1 MKHTNKNKIFMY
13 FVVTILMLTGFCLI
27 LTKYSKYLN
36 RKDANVKVDNSYYKL
51 AINNNNN
58 SNIIKVSKKTQNL
71 TNITLTSLNEET
83 KNYELS
89 YTLCSTETCT
99 KEIKDNN
106 VKVKYSSKT
115 TDEPKGTIN
124 QNEEKYIRLFINNQ
138 SNKDYYLKISLKSS
152 KNNDTLIANKYDE
165 GDNLLAAYIDG
176 VVSTTYPT
184 SSSYN
189 AEVIC
194 RTVGVND
201 DNSTAW
207 GNATW
212 KYTWGENKWVANIY
226 DITSGNTKCT
236 TYFTTKYSYANA
248 PSGTLLYKIRTS
260 YTADGASTKT
270 NPGKANATANEG
282 VRTSPDDYGTSYYY
296 RGNINNN
303 YVEFANMCWRILRV
317 TGNGDIKLIL
327 YNGNAESVDNP
338 CSNVKSAYA
347 PFSYSKI
354 GSSTNYHYK
363 AFNSLD
369 TGYGYTGFMYGSGTE
384 ITDNSTDSIAL
395 SSLKGFYDQ
404 YLREY
409 NSMIAD
415 TIYCGDKSGPSG
427 SNVLSRIDSSPTLTC
442 PADAK
447 GGKAGSYTATDI
459 VKGNGKLRGNDG
471 YGSKPY
477 KIGLLSADEVAFA
490 GLTTSSANTSTF
502 LGYPTEGETYWTMSS
517 AGNGTPYEVFF
528 VKDGTSIDY
537 NILTERHYIRPVI
550 ALLSSTKVTGSG
562 TKTDP
567 FVVR

>member
-51 AINNNNN
+51 AINNNN

-83 KNYELS
+83 KKYELS
-89 YTLCSTETCT
+89 YTLYTNKTCT
-99 KEIKDNN
+99 KEVKDKN
-106 VKVKYSSKT
+106 VKVEYSSKT
-115 TDEPKGTIN
+115 VDNPQGTIN
-124 QNEEKYIRLFINNQ
+124 NQEEKYIRVFINNQ
-138 SNKDYYLKISLKSS
+138 SNKDYYLKLNLKSK
-152 KNNDTLIANKYDE
+152 KNNDTIIADKYEE
-165 GDNLLAAYIDG
+165 GNDLLAAYIDG
-176 VVSTTYPT
+176 VISSTYPT

-194 RTVGVND
+194 RTTGVND

-212 KYTWGENKWVANIY
+212 NGSKWIANIY
-226 DITSGNTKCT
+226 DITSGDTKCT

-270 NPGKANATANEG
+270 TPGKANATANEG

-317 TGNGDIKLIL
+317 TGNGDIKLVL
-327 YNGNAESVDNP
+327 YNGNAESVNNP
-338 CSNVKSAYA
+338 CSNVKSVYA
-347 PFSYSKI
+347 PFSYYKM

-369 TGYGYTGFMYGSGTE
+369 TGYVYTGFMYGPETD
-384 ITDNSTDSIAL
+384 ITVNSTDSIAL

-404 YLREY
+404 FLRKY

-415 TIYCGDKSGPSG
+415 TIYCGDKSGTTA
-427 SNVLSRIDSSPTLTC
+427 SNVLSRIYRSPTLTC

-459 VKGNGKLRGNDG
+459 VNGNGKLRGNDG

-490 GLTTSSANTSTF
+490 GLTTSSTNTSTF
-502 LGYPTEGETYWTMSS
+502 LGYSAEGDTYWTMSS
-517 AGNGTPYEVFF
+517 AGNGSPYEVFF

-537 NILTERHYIRPVI
+537 DILTERHYIRPVI

>member
-51 AINNNNN
+51 AINNNN

-83 KNYELS
+83 KKYELS
-89 YTLCSTETCT
+89 YTLYTNKTCT
-99 KEIKDNN
+99 KEVKDKN
-106 VKVKYSSKT
+106 VKVEYSSKT
-115 TDEPKGTIN
+115 VDNPQGTIN
-124 QNEEKYIRLFINNQ
+124 NQEEKYIRVFINNQ
-138 SNKDYYLKISLKSS
+138 SNKDYYLKLNLKSK
-152 KNNDTLIANKYDE
+152 KNNDTIIADKYEE
-165 GDNLLAAYIDG
+165 GNDLLAAYIDG
-176 VVSTTYPT
+176 ISSSSYPT

-194 RTVGVND
+194 RTTGVND

-212 KYTWGENKWVANIY
+212 NGSKWIANIY
-226 DITSGNTKCT
+226 DITSGDTKCT

-270 NPGKANATANEG
+270 TPGKANATANEG

-317 TGNGDIKLIL
+317 TGNGDIKLVL
-327 YNGNAESVDNP
+327 YNGNAESVNNP
-338 CSNVKSAYA
+338 CSNVKSVYA
-347 PFSYSKI
+347 PFSYYKM

-369 TGYGYTGFMYGSGTE
+369 TGYVYTGFMYGPETD
-384 ITDNSTDSIAL
+384 ITVNSTDSIAL

-404 YLREY
+404 FLRKY

-415 TIYCGDKSGPSG
+415 TIYCGDKSGTTA
-427 SNVLSRIDSSPTLTC
+427 SNVLSRIYRSPTLTC

-459 VKGNGKLRGNDG
+459 VNGNGKLRGNDG

-490 GLTTSSANTSTF
+490 GLTTSSTNTSTF
-502 LGYPTEGETYWTMSS
+502 LGYSAEGDTYWTMSS
-517 AGNGTPYEVFF
+517 AGNGSPYEVFF

-537 NILTERHYIRPVI
+537 DILTERHYIRPVI

>member
-51 AINNNNN
+51 AINNNN

-83 KNYELS
+83 KKYELS
-89 YTLCSTETCT
+89 YTLYTNKTCT
-99 KEIKDNN
+99 KEVKDKN
-106 VKVKYSSKT
+106 VKVEYSSKT
-115 TDEPKGTIN
+115 VDNPQGTIN
-124 QNEEKYIRLFINNQ
+124 NQEEKYIRVFINNQ
-138 SNKDYYLKISLKSS
+138 SNKDYYLKLNLKSK
-152 KNNDTLIANKYDE
+152 KNNDTIIADKYEE
-165 GDNLLAAYIDG
+165 GNDLLAAYIDG
-176 VVSTTYPT
+176 ISSSSYPT

-194 RTVGVND
+194 RTTGVND

-212 KYTWGENKWVANIY
+212 NGSKWIANIY
-226 DITSGNTKCT
+226 DITSGDTKCT

-270 NPGKANATANEG
+270 TPGKANATANEG

-317 TGNGDIKLIL
+317 TGNGDIKLVL
-327 YNGNAESVDNP
+327 YNGNAESVNNP
-338 CSNVKSAYA
+338 CSNVKSVYA
-347 PFSYSKI
+347 PFSYYKM

-369 TGYGYTGFMYGSGTE
+369 TGYVYTGFMYGPETD
-384 ITDNSTDSIAL
+384 ITVNSTDSIAL

-404 YLREY
+404 FLRKY

-415 TIYCGDKSGPSG
+415 TIYCGDKSGTTA
-427 SNVLSRIDSSPTLTC
+427 SNVLSRIYRSPTLTC

-459 VKGNGKLRGNDG
+459 VNGNGKLRGNDG

-502 LGYPTEGETYWTMSS
+502 LGYSAEGDTYWTMSS
-517 AGNGTPYEVFF
+517 AGNGSPYEVFF

-537 NILTERHYIRPVI
+537 DILTERHYIRPVI

-567 FVVR
+567 FVVN

>member
-51 AINNNNN
+51 AINNNN

-83 KNYELS
+83 KKYELS
-89 YTLCSTETCT
+89 YTLYTNKTCT
-99 KEIKDNN
+99 KEVKDKN
-106 VKVKYSSKT
+106 VKVEYSSKT
-115 TDEPKGTIN
+115 VDNPQGTIN
-124 QNEEKYIRLFINNQ
+124 NQEEKYIRVFINNQ
-138 SNKDYYLKISLKSS
+138 SNKDYYLKLNLKSK
-152 KNNDTLIANKYDE
+152 KNNDTIIADKYEE
-165 GDNLLAAYIDG
+165 GNDLLAAYIDG
-176 VVSTTYPT
+176 ISSSSYPT

-194 RTVGVND
+194 RTTGVND

-212 KYTWGENKWVANIY
+212 NGSKWIANIY
-226 DITSGNTKCT
+226 DITVGNTKCT

-270 NPGKANATANEG
+270 TPGKANATANEG

-317 TGNGDIKLIL
+317 TGNGDIKLVL
-327 YNGNAESVDNP
+327 YNGNAESVNNP
-338 CSNVKSAYA
+338 CSNVKSVYA
-347 PFSYSKI
+347 PFSYYKM

-369 TGYGYTGFMYGSGTE
+369 TGYVYTGFMYGPETD
-384 ITDNSTDSIAL
+384 ITVNSTDSIAL

-404 YLREY
+404 FLRKY

-415 TIYCGDKSGPSG
+415 TIYCGDKSGTTA
-427 SNVLSRIDSSPTLTC
+427 SNVLSRIYRSPTLTC

-459 VKGNGKLRGNDG
+459 VNGNGKLRGNDG

-502 LGYPTEGETYWTMSS
+502 LGYSAEGDTYWTMSS
-517 AGNGTPYEVFF
+517 AGNGSPYEVFF

-537 NILTERHYIRPVI
+537 DILTERHYIRPVI

>member
-51 AINNNNN
+51 AINNNN

-83 KNYELS
+83 KKYELS
-89 YTLCSTETCT
+89 YTLYTNKTCT
-99 KEIKDNN
+99 KEVKDKN
-106 VKVKYSSKT
+106 VKVEYSSKT
-115 TDEPKGTIN
+115 VDNPQGTIN
-124 QNEEKYIRLFINNQ
+124 NQEEKYIRVFINNQ
-138 SNKDYYLKISLKSS
+138 SNKDYYLKLNLKSK
-152 KNNDTLIANKYDE
+152 KNNDTIIADKYEE
-165 GDNLLAAYIDG
+165 GNDLLAAYIDG
-176 VVSTTYPT
+176 ILSSSYPT

-194 RTVGVND
+194 RTTGVND

-212 KYTWGENKWVANIY
+212 NGSKWIANIY
-226 DITSGNTKCT
+226 DITVGNTKCT

-260 YTADGASTKT
+260 YTADGASTKNT
-270 NPGKANATANEG
+270 PGKANATANEG

-317 TGNGDIKLIL
+317 TGNGDIKLVL
-327 YNGNAESVDNP
+327 YNGNAESVNNP
-338 CSNVKSAYA
+338 CSNVKSVYA
-347 PFSYSKI
+347 PFSYYKM
-354 GSSTNYHYK
+354 GSSANYHYK

-369 TGYGYTGFMYGSGTE
+369 TGYVYTGFMYGPETD
-384 ITDNSTDSIAL
+384 ITVNSTDSIAL

-404 YLREY
+404 FLRKY

-415 TIYCGDKSGPSG
+415 TIYCGDKSGTTA
-427 SNVLSRIDSSPTLTC
+427 SNVLSRIYRSPTLTC

-459 VKGNGKLRGNDG
+459 VNGNGKLRGNDG

-502 LGYPTEGETYWTMSS
+502 LGYSAEGDTYWTMSS
-517 AGNGTPYEVFF
+517 AGNVSPYEVFF

-537 NILTERHYIRPVI
+537 DILTERHYIRPVI

-567 FVVR
+567 FVVN

>member
-51 AINNNNN
+51 AINNNN

-83 KNYELS
+83 KKYELS
-89 YTLCSTETCT
+89 YTLYTNKTCT
-99 KEIKDNN
+99 KEVKDKN
-106 VKVKYSSKT
+106 VKVEYSSKT
-115 TDEPKGTIN
+115 VDNPQGTIN
-124 QNEEKYIRLFINNQ
+124 NQEEKYIRVFINNQ
-138 SNKDYYLKISLKSS
+138 SNKDYYLKLNLKSK
-152 KNNDTLIANKYDE
+152 KNNDTIIADKYEE
-165 GDNLLAAYIDG
+165 GNDLLAAYIDG
-176 VVSTTYPT
+176 ISSSSYPT

-194 RTVGVND
+194 RTTGVND

-212 KYTWGENKWVANIY
+212 NGSKWIANIY
-226 DITSGNTKCT
+226 DITVGNTKCT

-270 NPGKANATANEG
+270 TPGKANATANEG

-317 TGNGDIKLIL
+317 TGNGDIKLVL
-327 YNGNAESVDNP
+327 YNGNAESVNNP
-338 CSNVKSAYA
+338 CSNVKSVYA
-347 PFSYSKI
+347 PFSYYKM

-369 TGYGYTGFMYGSGTE
+369 TGYVYTGFMYGPETD
-384 ITDNSTDSIAL
+384 ITVNSTDSIAL

-404 YLREY
+404 FLRKY
-409 NSMIAD
+409 NTMIAD
-415 TIYCGDKSGPSG
+415 TIYCGDKSGTSA
-427 SNVLSRIDSSPTLTC
+427 SKVLSRIYSSPTLTC

-459 VKGNGKLRGNDG
+459 VNGNGKLRGNDG

-502 LGYPTEGETYWTMSS
+502 LGYSAEGDTYWTMSS
-517 AGNGTPYEVFF
+517 AGNGSPYEVFF

-537 NILTERHYIRPVI
+537 DILTERHYIRPVI

-567 FVVR
+567 FVVN

>member
-51 AINNNNN
+51 AINNNN

-83 KNYELS
+83 KKYELS
-89 YTLCSTETCT
+89 YTLYTNKTCT
-99 KEIKDNN
+99 KEVKDKN
-106 VKVKYSSKT
+106 VKVEYSSKT
-115 TDEPKGTIN
+115 VDNPQGTIN
-124 QNEEKYIRLFINNQ
+124 NQEEKYIRVFINNQ
-138 SNKDYYLKISLKSS
+138 SNKDYYLKLNLKSK
-152 KNNDTLIANKYDE
+152 KNNDTIIADKYEE
-165 GDNLLAAYIDG
+165 GNDLLAAYIDG
-176 VVSTTYPT
+176 VISSTYPT

-212 KYTWGENKWVANIY
+212 NGSKWIANIY
-226 DITSGNTKCT
+226 DITSGDTKCT

-270 NPGKANATANEG
+270 TPGKANATANEG

-317 TGNGDIKLIL
+317 TGNGDIKLVL
-327 YNGNAESVDNP
+327 YNGNAESVNNP
-338 CSNVKSAYA
+338 CSNVKSVYA
-347 PFSYSKI
+347 PFSYYKM

-369 TGYGYTGFMYGSGTE
+369 TGYVYTGFMYGPETD
-384 ITDNSTDSIAL
+384 ITVNSTDSIAL

-404 YLREY
+404 FLRKY

-415 TIYCGDKSGPSG
+415 TIYCGDKSGTTA
-427 SNVLSRIDSSPTLTC
+427 SNVLSRIYRSPTLTC

-459 VKGNGKLRGNDG
+459 VNGNGKLRGNDG

-502 LGYPTEGETYWTMSS
+502 LGYSAEGDTYWTMSS
-517 AGNGTPYEVFF
+517 AGNGSPYEVFF

-537 NILTERHYIRPVI
+537 DILTERHYIRPVI

-567 FVVR
+567 FVVN

>member
-51 AINNNNN
+51 AINNNN

-83 KNYELS
+83 KKYELS
-89 YTLCSTETCT
+89 YTLYTNKTCT
-99 KEIKDNN
+99 KEVKDKN
-106 VKVKYSSKT
+106 VKVEYSSKT
-115 TDEPKGTIN
+115 VDNPQGTIN
-124 QNEEKYIRLFINNQ
+124 NQEEKYIRVFINNQ
-138 SNKDYYLKISLKSS
+138 SNKDYYLKLNLKSK
-152 KNNDTLIANKYDE
+152 KNNDTIIADKYEE
-165 GDNLLAAYIDG
+165 GNDLLAAYIDG
-176 VVSTTYPT
+176 ISSSSYPT

-194 RTVGVND
+194 RTTGVND

-212 KYTWGENKWVANIY
+212 NGSKWIANIY
-226 DITSGNTKCT
+226 DITSGDTKCT

-270 NPGKANATANEG
+270 TPGKANATANEG

-317 TGNGDIKLIL
+317 TGNGDIKLVL
-327 YNGNAESVDNP
+327 YNGNAESVNNP
-338 CSNVKSAYA
+338 CSNVKSVYA
-347 PFSYSKI
+347 PFSYYKM

-369 TGYGYTGFMYGSGTE
+369 TGYVYTGFMYGPETD
-384 ITDNSTDSIAL
+384 ITVNSTDSIAL

-404 YLREY
+404 FLRKY
-409 NSMIAD
+409 NTMIAD
-415 TIYCGDKSGPSG
+415 TIYCGDKSGTTA
-427 SNVLSRIDSSPTLTC
+427 SNVLSRIYRSPTLTC

-459 VKGNGKLRGNDG
+459 VNGNGKLRGNDG

-490 GLTTSSANTSTF
+490 GLTTSSTNTSTF
-502 LGYPTEGETYWTMSS
+502 LGYSAEGDTYWTMSS
-517 AGNGTPYEVFF
+517 AGNGSPYEVFF

-537 NILTERHYIRPVI
+537 DILTERHYIRPVI

>member
-51 AINNNNN
+51 AINNNN

-83 KNYELS
+83 KKYELS
-89 YTLCSTETCT
+89 YTLYTNKTCT
-99 KEIKDNN
+99 KEVKDKN
-106 VKVKYSSKT
+106 VKVENSSKT
-115 TDEPKGTIN
+115 VDNPQGTIN
-124 QNEEKYIRLFINNQ
+124 NQEEKYIRVFINNQ
-138 SNKDYYLKISLKSS
+138 SNKDYYLKLNLKSK
-152 KNNDTLIANKYDE
+152 KNNDTIIADKYEE
-165 GDNLLAAYIDG
+165 GNDLLAAYIDG
-176 VVSTTYPT
+176 ISSSSYPT

-194 RTVGVND
+194 RTTGVND

-212 KYTWGENKWVANIY
+212 NGSKWIANIY
-226 DITSGNTKCT
+226 DITVGNTKCT

-270 NPGKANATANEG
+270 TPGKANATANEG

-317 TGNGDIKLIL
+317 TGNGDIKLVL
-327 YNGNAESVDNP
+327 YNGNAESVNNP
-338 CSNVKSAYA
+338 CSNVKSVYA
-347 PFSYSKI
+347 PFSYYKM

-369 TGYGYTGFMYGSGTE
+369 TGYVYTGFMYGPETD
-384 ITDNSTDSIAL
+384 ITVNSTDSIAL

-404 YLREY
+404 FLRKY

-415 TIYCGDKSGPSG
+415 TIYCGDKSGTTA
-427 SNVLSRIDSSPTLTC
+427 SNVLSRIYRSPTLTC

-459 VKGNGKLRGNDG
+459 VNGNGKLRGNDG

-502 LGYPTEGETYWTMSS
+502 LGYSAEGDTYWTMSS
-517 AGNGTPYEVFF
+517 AGNGSPYEVFF

-537 NILTERHYIRPVI
+537 DILTERHYIRPVI

-567 FVVR
+567 FVVN

>member
-51 AINNNNN
+51 AINNNN

-83 KNYELS
+83 KKYELS
-89 YTLCSTETCT
+89 YTLYTNKTCT
-99 KEIKDNN
+99 KEVKDKN
-106 VKVKYSSKT
+106 VKVEYSSKT
-115 TDEPKGTIN
+115 VDNPQGTIN
-124 QNEEKYIRLFINNQ
+124 NQEEKYIRVFINNQ
-138 SNKDYYLKISLKSS
+138 SNKDYYLKLNLKSK
-152 KNNDTLIANKYDE
+152 KNNDTIIADKYEE
-165 GDNLLAAYIDG
+165 GNDLLAAYIDG
-176 VVSTTYPT
+176 ISSSSYPT

-194 RTVGVND
+194 RTTGVND

-212 KYTWGENKWVANIY
+212 NGSKWIANIY
-226 DITSGNTKCT
+226 DITVGNTKCT

-260 YTADGASTKT
+260 YAADGASTKT
-270 NPGKANATANEG
+270 TPGKANATANEG

-317 TGNGDIKLIL
+317 TGNGDIKLVL
-327 YNGNAESVDNP
+327 YNGNAESVNNP
-338 CSNVKSAYA
+338 CSNVKSVYA
-347 PFSYSKI
+347 PFSYYKM

-369 TGYGYTGFMYGSGTE
+369 TGYVYTGFMYGPETD
-384 ITDNSTDSIAL
+384 ITVNSTDSIAL

-404 YLREY
+404 FLRKY
-409 NSMIAD
+409 NTMIAD
-415 TIYCGDKSGPSG
+415 TIYCGDKSGTSA
-427 SNVLSRIDSSPTLTC
+427 SNVLSRIYRSPTLTC

-459 VKGNGKLRGNDG
+459 VNGNGKLRGNDG

-502 LGYPTEGETYWTMSS
+502 LGYSAEGDTYWTMSS
-517 AGNGTPYEVFF
+517 AGNGSPYEVFF

-537 NILTERHYIRPVI
+537 DILTERHYIRPVI

-567 FVVR
+567 FVVN

>member
-51 AINNNNN
+51 AINNNN

-83 KNYELS
+83 KKYELS
-89 YTLCSTETCT
+89 YTLYTNKTCT
-99 KEIKDNN
+99 KEVKDKN
-106 VKVKYSSKT
+106 VKVEYSSKT
-115 TDEPKGTIN
+115 VDNPQGTIN
-124 QNEEKYIRLFINNQ
+124 NQEEKYIRVFINNQ
-138 SNKDYYLKISLKSS
+138 SNKDYYLKLNLKSK
-152 KNNDTLIANKYDE
+152 KNNDTIIADKYEE
-165 GDNLLAAYIDG
+165 GNDLLAAYIDG
-176 VVSTTYPT
+176 VISSSYPT

-212 KYTWGENKWVANIY
+212 NGSKWIANIY
-226 DITSGNTKCT
+226 DITSGDTKCT

-270 NPGKANATANEG
+270 TPGRANATANEG

-317 TGNGDIKLIL
+317 TGNGDIKIVLH
-327 YNGNAESVDNP
+327 NGNAANTSNP
-338 CSNVKSAYA
+338 CNVTNDLGAFAYKQ
-347 PFSYSKI
+347 SGTTTTYNKV
-354 GSSTNYHYK
+354 
-363 AFNSLD
+363 AFNGLNTSI
-369 TGYGYTGFMYGSGTE
+369 GYSGFMYGLFANTAAVLTLSKKDSVALTNLKTFYDNYLRQYNE
-384 ITDNSTDSIAL
+384 KIADTLYCSDITDNGKAAIT
-395 SSLKGFYDQ
+395 
-404 YLREY
+404 
-409 NSMIAD
+409 
-415 TIYCGDKSGPSG
+415 
-427 SNVLSRIDSSPTLTC
+427 RITSEPTLTC
-442 PADAK
+442 QVSQNNSTS
-447 GGKAGSYTATDI
+447 GKYTATDT
-459 VKGNGKLRGNDG
+459 VTGNGKLRGTNG
-471 YGSKPY
+471 HGSKSY
-477 KIGLLSADEVAFA
+477 KIGLLNADELAFA
-490 GLTTSSANTSTF
+490 GYISSQTAGNSSVFLMENTGSNA
-502 LGYPTEGETYWTMSS
+502 YWTM
-517 AGNGTPYEVFF
+517 TPAADASPYKEFIVTSNPNIYYESV
-528 VKDGTSIDY
+528 TAS
-537 NILTERHYIRPVI
+537 HYLRPVI

>member
-1 MKHTNKNKIFMY
+1 MKHPNNNKIFMY
-13 FVVTILMLTGFCLI
+13 FIVTILMMTGFCLI

-36 RKDANVKVDNSYYKL
+36 RKEANVKVDNSYYKL
-51 AINNNNN
+51 AINNNN

-99 KEIKDNN
+99 KEVKDNN
-106 VKVKYSSKT
+106 VKVEYSSKT

-124 QNEEKYIRLFINNQ
+124 QNEEKYIRVFINNQ
-138 SNKDYYLKISLKSS
+138 SNKDYYLKLNLKSK

-176 VVSTTYPT
+176 VISTTYPT

-212 KYTWGENKWVANIY
+212 NGSKWIANIY
-226 DITSGNTKCT
+226 DITVGNTKCT
-236 TYFTTKYSYANA
+236 TYFTTKYTYANA

-260 YTADGASTKT
+260 YTANGASTKT
-270 NPGKANATANEG
+270 TPGKANATANEG
-282 VRTSPDDYGTSYYY
+282 VRTSSDDYGTSYYY

-317 TGNGDIKLIL
+317 TGNGDIKLVL
-327 YNGNAESVDNP
+327 YNGNAESVNNP

-347 PFSYSKI
+347 PFSYDKTE
-354 GSSTNYHYK
+354 SSTNYHYK

-369 TGYGYTGFMYGSGTE
+369 TGYVYTGFMYGSVTD
-384 ITDNSTDSIAL
+384 ITANSTDSIAL

-404 YLREY
+404 FLREY
-409 NSMIAD
+409 NTKIAD
-415 TIYCGDKSGPSG
+415 TIYCGDKSGTNP
-427 SNVLSRIDSSPTLTC
+427 SNVIDRIISSSGSPTLTC

-459 VKGNGKLRGNDG
+459 VNGNGKLRGNNG

-490 GLTTSSANTSTF
+490 GLTTSSANARTF
-502 LGYPTEGETYWTMSS
+502 LGYSTGGDTYWTMSS
-517 AGNGTPYEVFF
+517 AGDGTPYEVFS

-562 TKTDP
+562 TNTDP
-567 FVVR
+567 FVVK

>member
-51 AINNNNN
+51 AINNNN

-83 KNYELS
+83 KKYELS
-89 YTLCSTETCT
+89 YTLYTNKTCT
-99 KEIKDNN
+99 KEVKDKN
-106 VKVKYSSKT
+106 VKVEYSSKT
-115 TDEPKGTIN
+115 VDNPQGTIN
-124 QNEEKYIRLFINNQ
+124 NQEEKYIRVFINNQ
-138 SNKDYYLKISLKSS
+138 SNKDYYLKLNLKSK
-152 KNNDTLIANKYDE
+152 KNNDTIIADKYEE
-165 GDNLLAAYIDG
+165 GNDLLAAYIDG
-176 VVSTTYPT
+176 ISSSSYPT

-194 RTVGVND
+194 RTTGVND
-201 DNSTAW
+201 DNNTAW

-212 KYTWGENKWVANIY
+212 NGSKWIANIY
-226 DITSGNTKCT
+226 DITVGNTKCT

-270 NPGKANATANEG
+270 TPGKANATANEG

-317 TGNGDIKLIL
+317 TGNGDIKLVL
-327 YNGNAESVDNP
+327 YNGNAESVNNP
-338 CSNVKSAYA
+338 CSNVKSVYA
-347 PFSYSKI
+347 PFSYYKM

-369 TGYGYTGFMYGSGTE
+369 TGYVYTGFMYGPETD
-384 ITDNSTDSIAL
+384 ITVNSTDSIAL

-404 YLREY
+404 FLRKY

-415 TIYCGDKSGPSG
+415 TIYCGDKSGTTA
-427 SNVLSRIDSSPTLTC
+427 SNVLSRIYRSPTLTC

-459 VKGNGKLRGNDG
+459 VNGNGKLRGNDG

-502 LGYPTEGETYWTMSS
+502 LGYSAEGDTYWTMSS
-517 AGNGTPYEVFF
+517 AGNGSPYEVFF

-537 NILTERHYIRPVI
+537 DILTERHYIRPVI

-567 FVVR
+567 FVVN

>member
-51 AINNNNN
+51 AINNNN

-83 KNYELS
+83 KKYELS
-89 YTLCSTETCT
+89 YTLYTNKTCT
-99 KEIKDNN
+99 KEVKDKN
-106 VKVKYSSKT
+106 VKVEYSSKT
-115 TDEPKGTIN
+115 VDNPQGTIN
-124 QNEEKYIRLFINNQ
+124 NQEEKYIRVFINNQ
-138 SNKDYYLKISLKSS
+138 SNKDYYLKLNLKSK
-152 KNNDTLIANKYDE
+152 KNNDTIIADKYEE
-165 GDNLLAAYIDG
+165 GNDLLAAYIDG
-176 VVSTTYPT
+176 ISSSSYPT

-194 RTVGVND
+194 RTTGVND

-212 KYTWGENKWVANIY
+212 NGSKWIANIY
-226 DITSGNTKCT
+226 DITSGDTKCT

-270 NPGKANATANEG
+270 TPGKANATANEG

-317 TGNGDIKLIL
+317 TGNGDIKLVL
-327 YNGNAESVDNP
+327 YNGNAESVNNP
-338 CSNVKSAYA
+338 CSNVKSVYA
-347 PFSYSKI
+347 PFSYYKM

-369 TGYGYTGFMYGSGTE
+369 TGYVYTGFMYGSATD
-384 ITDNSTDSIAL
+384 ITVNSTDSIAL

-404 YLREY
+404 FLRKY
-409 NSMIAD
+409 NTMIAD
-415 TIYCGDKSGPSG
+415 TIYCGDKSGTSV
-427 SNVLSRIDSSPTLTC
+427 SNVLSRIYSSPTLTC

-459 VKGNGKLRGNDG
+459 VNGNGKLRGNDG

-502 LGYPTEGETYWTMSS
+502 LGYSTEGDTYWTMSS
-517 AGNGTPYEVFF
+517 AGTGSPFEVFF

-537 NILTERHYIRPVI
+537 DILTERHYIRPVI

>member
-27 LTKYSKYLN
+27 LTKYGKYLN

-51 AINNNNN
+51 AINNNN

-83 KNYELS
+83 KKYELS
-89 YTLCSTETCT
+89 YTLYTNKTCT
-99 KEIKDNN
+99 KEVKDKN
-106 VKVKYSSKT
+106 VKVEYSSKT
-115 TDEPKGTIN
+115 VDNPQGTIN
-124 QNEEKYIRLFINNQ
+124 NQEEKYIRVFINNQ
-138 SNKDYYLKISLKSS
+138 SNKDYYLKLNLKSK
-152 KNNDTLIANKYDE
+152 KNNDTIIADKYEE
-165 GDNLLAAYIDG
+165 GNDLLAAYIDG
-176 VVSTTYPT
+176 ISSSSYPT

-194 RTVGVND
+194 RTTGVND

-212 KYTWGENKWVANIY
+212 NGSKWIANIY
-226 DITSGNTKCT
+226 DITVGNTKCT

-270 NPGKANATANEG
+270 TPGKANATANEG

-317 TGNGDIKLIL
+317 TGNGDIKLVL
-327 YNGNAESVDNP
+327 YNGNAESVNNP
-338 CSNVKSAYA
+338 CSNVKSVYA
-347 PFSYSKI
+347 PFSYYKM

-369 TGYGYTGFMYGSGTE
+369 TGYVYTGFMYGPETD
-384 ITDNSTDSIAL
+384 ITVNSTDSIAL

-404 YLREY
+404 FLRKY

-415 TIYCGDKSGPSG
+415 TIYCGDKSGTTA
-427 SNVLSRIDSSPTLTC
+427 SNVLSRIYRSPTLTC

-459 VKGNGKLRGNDG
+459 VNGNGKLRGNDG

-502 LGYPTEGETYWTMSS
+502 LGYSAEGDTYWTMSS
-517 AGNGTPYEVFF
+517 AGNGSPYEVFF

-537 NILTERHYIRPVI
+537 DILTERHYIRPVI

-567 FVVR
+567 FVVN

>member
-1 MKHTNKNKIFMY
+1 
-13 FVVTILMLTGFCLI
+13 MLTGFCLI

-51 AINNNNN
+51 AINNNN

-83 KNYELS
+83 KKYELS
-89 YTLCSTETCT
+89 YTLYTNKTCT
-99 KEIKDNN
+99 KEVKDKNIK
-106 VKVKYSSKT
+106 VEYSSKT
-115 TDEPKGTIN
+115 VDNPQGTIN
-124 QNEEKYIRLFINNQ
+124 NHEEKYIRVFINNQ
-138 SNKDYYLKISLKSS
+138 SNKDYYLKLNLKSK
-152 KNNDTLIANKYDE
+152 KNNDTIIADKYEE
-165 GDNLLAAYIDG
+165 GNDLLAAYIDG
-176 VVSTTYPT
+176 ISSSSYPT

-194 RTVGVND
+194 RTTGVND

-212 KYTWGENKWVANIY
+212 NGSKWIANIY
-226 DITSGNTKCT
+226 DITVGNTKCT

-270 NPGKANATANEG
+270 TPGKANATANEG

-317 TGNGDIKLIL
+317 TGNGDIKLVL
-327 YNGNAESVDNP
+327 YNGNAESVNNP
-338 CSNVKSAYA
+338 CSNVKSVYA
-347 PFSYSKI
+347 PFSYYKM

-369 TGYGYTGFMYGSGTE
+369 TGYVYTGFMYGPETD
-384 ITDNSTDSIAL
+384 ITVNSTDSIAL

-404 YLREY
+404 FLRKY

-415 TIYCGDKSGPSG
+415 TIYCGDKSGTTA
-427 SNVLSRIDSSPTLTC
+427 SNVLSRIYRSPTLTC

-459 VKGNGKLRGNDG
+459 VNGNGKLRGNDG

-490 GLTTSSANTSTF
+490 GLTTSSTNTSTF
-502 LGYPTEGETYWTMSS
+502 LGYSAEGDTYWTMSS
-517 AGNGTPYEVFF
+517 AGNGSPYEVFF

-537 NILTERHYIRPVI
+537 DILTERHYIRPVI

-567 FVVR
+567 FVVN

>member
-51 AINNNNN
+51 SINNNN

-83 KNYELS
+83 KKYELS
-89 YTLCSTETCT
+89 YTLYTNKTCT
-99 KEIKDNN
+99 KEVKDKN
-106 VKVKYSSKT
+106 VKVEYSSKT
-115 TDEPKGTIN
+115 VDNPQGTIN
-124 QNEEKYIRLFINNQ
+124 NQEEKYIRVFINNQ
-138 SNKDYYLKISLKSS
+138 SNKDYYLKLNLKSK
-152 KNNDTLIANKYDE
+152 KNNDTIIADKYEE
-165 GDNLLAAYIDG
+165 GNDLLAAYIDG
-176 VVSTTYPT
+176 ISSSSYPT

-194 RTVGVND
+194 RTTGVND

-212 KYTWGENKWVANIY
+212 NGSKWIANIY
-226 DITSGNTKCT
+226 DITVGNTKCT

-270 NPGKANATANEG
+270 TPGKANATANEG

-317 TGNGDIKLIL
+317 TGNGDIKLVL
-327 YNGNAESVDNP
+327 YNGNAESVNNP
-338 CSNVKSAYA
+338 CSNVKSVYA
-347 PFSYSKI
+347 PFSYYKM

-369 TGYGYTGFMYGSGTE
+369 TGYVYTGFMYGPETD
-384 ITDNSTDSIAL
+384 ITVNSTDSIAL

-404 YLREY
+404 FLRKY

-415 TIYCGDKSGPSG
+415 TIYCGDKSGTTA
-427 SNVLSRIDSSPTLTC
+427 SNVLSRIYRSPTLTC

-459 VKGNGKLRGNDG
+459 VNGNGKLRGNDG

-502 LGYPTEGETYWTMSS
+502 LGYSAEGDTYWTMSS
-517 AGNGTPYEVFF
+517 AGNGSPYEVFF

-537 NILTERHYIRPVI
+537 DILTERHYIRPVI

-567 FVVR
+567 FVVN

>member
-51 AINNNNN
+51 AINNNN

-83 KNYELS
+83 KKYELS
-89 YTLCSTETCT
+89 YTLYTNKTCT
-99 KEIKDNN
+99 KEVKDKN
-106 VKVKYSSKT
+106 VKVEYSSKT
-115 TDEPKGTIN
+115 VDNPQGTIN
-124 QNEEKYIRLFINNQ
+124 NQEEKYIRVFINNQ
-138 SNKDYYLKISLKSS
+138 SNKDYYLKLNLKSK
-152 KNNDTLIANKYDE
+152 KNNDTIIADKYEE
-165 GDNLLAAYIDG
+165 GNDLLAAYIDG
-176 VVSTTYPT
+176 ISSSSYPT

-194 RTVGVND
+194 RTTGVND

-212 KYTWGENKWVANIY
+212 NGSKWIANIY
-226 DITSGNTKCT
+226 DITVGNTKCT

-270 NPGKANATANEG
+270 TPGKANATANEG

-317 TGNGDIKLIL
+317 TGNGDIKLVL
-327 YNGNAESVDNP
+327 YNGNAESVNNP
-338 CSNVKSAYA
+338 CSNIKSVYA
-347 PFSYSKI
+347 PFSYYKM

-369 TGYGYTGFMYGSGTE
+369 TGYVYTGFMYGPETD
-384 ITDNSTDSIAL
+384 ITVNSTDSIAL

-404 YLREY
+404 FLRKY

-415 TIYCGDKSGPSG
+415 TIYCGDKSGTTA
-427 SNVLSRIDSSPTLTC
+427 SNVLSRIYRSPTLTC

-459 VKGNGKLRGNDG
+459 VNGNGKLRGNDG

-502 LGYPTEGETYWTMSS
+502 LGYSAEGDTYWTMSS
-517 AGNGTPYEVFF
+517 AGNGSPYEVFF

-537 NILTERHYIRPVI
+537 DILTERHYIRPVI

-567 FVVR
+567 FVVN

>member
-51 AINNNNN
+51 AINNNN

-83 KNYELS
+83 KKYELS
-89 YTLCSTETCT
+89 YTLYTNKTCT
-99 KEIKDNN
+99 KEVKDKN
-106 VKVKYSSKT
+106 VKVEYSSKT
-115 TDEPKGTIN
+115 VDNPQGTIN
-124 QNEEKYIRLFINNQ
+124 NQEEKYIRVFINNQ
-138 SNKDYYLKISLKSS
+138 SNKDYYLKLNLKSK
-152 KNNDTLIANKYDE
+152 KNNDTIIADKYEE
-165 GDNLLAAYIDG
+165 GNDLLAAYIDG
-176 VVSTTYPT
+176 ISSSSYPT

-194 RTVGVND
+194 RTTGVND

-212 KYTWGENKWVANIY
+212 NGSKWIANIY
-226 DITSGNTKCT
+226 DITVGNTKCT

-270 NPGKANATANEG
+270 TPGKANATANEG

-317 TGNGDIKLIL
+317 TGNGDIKLVL
-327 YNGNAESVDNP
+327 YNGNAESVNNP
-338 CSNVKSAYA
+338 CSNVKSVYA
-347 PFSYSKI
+347 PFSYYKM

-369 TGYGYTGFMYGSGTE
+369 TGYVYTGFMYGPETD
-384 ITDNSTDSIAL
+384 ITVNSTDSIAL

-404 YLREY
+404 FLRKY

-415 TIYCGDKSGPSG
+415 TIYCGDKSGTTA
-427 SNVLSRIDSSPTLTC
+427 SNVLSRIYRSPTLTC

-459 VKGNGKLRGNDG
+459 VNGNGKLRGNDG

-502 LGYPTEGETYWTMSS
+502 LSYSAEGDTYWTMSS
-517 AGNGTPYEVFF
+517 AGNGSPYEVFF

-537 NILTERHYIRPVI
+537 DILTERHYIRPVI

-567 FVVR
+567 FVVN

>member
-51 AINNNNN
+51 AINNNN

-83 KNYELS
+83 KKYELS
-89 YTLCSTETCT
+89 YTLYTNKTCT
-99 KEIKDNN
+99 KEVKDKN
-106 VKVKYSSKT
+106 VKVEYSSKT
-115 TDEPKGTIN
+115 VDNPQGTIN
-124 QNEEKYIRLFINNQ
+124 NQEEKYIRVFINNQ
-138 SNKDYYLKISLKSS
+138 SNKDYYLKLNLKSK
-152 KNNDTLIANKYDE
+152 KNNDTIIADKYEE
-165 GDNLLAAYIDG
+165 GNDLLAAYIDG
-176 VVSTTYPT
+176 ISSSSYPT

-194 RTVGVND
+194 RTTGVND

-212 KYTWGENKWVANIY
+212 NGSKWIANIY
-226 DITSGNTKCT
+226 DITVGNTKCT

-270 NPGKANATANEG
+270 TPGKANATANEG

-317 TGNGDIKLIL
+317 TGNGDIKLVL
-327 YNGNAESVDNP
+327 YNGNAESVNNP
-338 CSNVKSAYA
+338 CSNVKSVYA
-347 PFSYSKI
+347 PFSYYKM

-369 TGYGYTGFMYGSGTE
+369 TGYVYTGFMYGPETD
-384 ITDNSTDSIAL
+384 ITVNSTDSIAL

-404 YLREY
+404 FLRKY

-415 TIYCGDKSGPSG
+415 TIYCGDKSGTTA
-427 SNVLSRIDSSPTLTC
+427 SNVLSRIYRSPTLTC

-459 VKGNGKLRGNDG
+459 VNGNGKLRGNDG

-502 LGYPTEGETYWTMSS
+502 LGYSAEGDTYWTMSS
-517 AGNGTPYEVFF
+517 AGNVSPYEVFF

-537 NILTERHYIRPVI
+537 DILTERHYIRPVI

-567 FVVR
+567 FVVN

>member
-51 AINNNNN
+51 SINNNN

-83 KNYELS
+83 KKYELS
-89 YTLCSTETCT
+89 YTLYTNKTCT
-99 KEIKDNN
+99 KEVKDKN
-106 VKVKYSSKT
+106 VKVEYSSKT
-115 TDEPKGTIN
+115 VDNPQGTIN
-124 QNEEKYIRLFINNQ
+124 NQEEKYIRVFINNQ
-138 SNKDYYLKISLKSS
+138 SNKDYYLKLNLKSK
-152 KNNDTLIANKYDE
+152 KNNDTIIADKYEE
-165 GDNLLAAYIDG
+165 GNDLLAAYIDG
-176 VVSTTYPT
+176 ISSSSYPT

-194 RTVGVND
+194 RTTGVND

-212 KYTWGENKWVANIY
+212 NGSKWIANIY
-226 DITSGNTKCT
+226 DITSGDTKCT

-270 NPGKANATANEG
+270 TPGKANATANEG

-317 TGNGDIKLIL
+317 TGNGDIKLVL
-327 YNGNAESVDNP
+327 YNGNAESVNNP
-338 CSNVKSAYA
+338 CSNVKSVYA
-347 PFSYSKI
+347 PFSYYKM

-369 TGYGYTGFMYGSGTE
+369 TGYVYTGFMYGSATD
-384 ITDNSTDSIAL
+384 ITVNSTDSIAL

-404 YLREY
+404 FLRKY

-415 TIYCGDKSGPSG
+415 TIYCGDKSGTTA
-427 SNVLSRIDSSPTLTC
+427 SNVLSRIYRSPTLTC

-459 VKGNGKLRGNDG
+459 VNGNGKLRGNDG

-502 LGYPTEGETYWTMSS
+502 LGYSAEGDTYWTMSS
-517 AGNGTPYEVFF
+517 AGNGSPYEVFF

-537 NILTERHYIRPVI
+537 DILTERHYIRPVI

>member
-51 AINNNNN
+51 AINNNN

-83 KNYELS
+83 KKYELS
-89 YTLCSTETCT
+89 YTLYTNKTCT
-99 KEIKDNN
+99 KEVKDKN
-106 VKVKYSSKT
+106 VKVEYSSKT
-115 TDEPKGTIN
+115 VDNPQGTIN
-124 QNEEKYIRLFINNQ
+124 NQEEKYIRVFINNQ
-138 SNKDYYLKISLKSS
+138 SNKDYYLKLNLKSK
-152 KNNDTLIANKYDE
+152 KNNDTIIADKYEE
-165 GDNLLAAYIDG
+165 GNDLLAAYIDG
-176 VVSTTYPT
+176 ISSSSYPT

-194 RTVGVND
+194 RTTGVND

-212 KYTWGENKWVANIY
+212 NGSKWIANIY
-226 DITSGNTKCT
+226 DITVGNTKCT

-270 NPGKANATANEG
+270 TPGKANATANEG

-317 TGNGDIKLIL
+317 TGNGDIKLVL
-327 YNGNAESVDNP
+327 YNGNAESVNNP
-338 CSNVKSAYA
+338 CSNVKSVYA
-347 PFSYSKI
+347 PFSYYKM

-369 TGYGYTGFMYGSGTE
+369 TGYVYTGFMYGPETD
-384 ITDNSTDSIAL
+384 ITVNSTDSIAL

-404 YLREY
+404 FLRKY

-415 TIYCGDKSGPSG
+415 TIYCGDKSGTTA
-427 SNVLSRIDSSPTLTC
+427 SNVLSRIYRSPTLTC

-459 VKGNGKLRGNDG
+459 VNGNGKLRGNDG

-490 GLTTSSANTSTF
+490 GHTTSSANTSTF
-502 LGYPTEGETYWTMSS
+502 LGYSAEGDTYWTMSS
-517 AGNGTPYEVFF
+517 AGNGSPYEVFF

-537 NILTERHYIRPVI
+537 DILTERHYIRPVI

-567 FVVR
+567 FVVN

>member
-51 AINNNNN
+51 AINNNN

-83 KNYELS
+83 KKYELS
-89 YTLCSTETCT
+89 YTLYTNKTCT
-99 KEIKDNN
+99 KEVKDKN
-106 VKVKYSSKT
+106 VKVEYSSKT
-115 TDEPKGTIN
+115 VDNPQGTIN
-124 QNEEKYIRLFINNQ
+124 NQEEKYIRVFINNQ
-138 SNKDYYLKISLKSS
+138 SNKDYYLKLNLKSK
-152 KNNDTLIANKYDE
+152 KNNDTIIADKYEE
-165 GDNLLAAYIDG
+165 GNDLLAAYIDG
-176 VVSTTYPT
+176 ISSSSYPT

-194 RTVGVND
+194 RTTGVND

-212 KYTWGENKWVANIY
+212 NGSKWIVNIY
-226 DITSGNTKCT
+226 DITVGNTKCT

-270 NPGKANATANEG
+270 TPGKANATANEG

-317 TGNGDIKLIL
+317 TGNGDIKLVL
-327 YNGNAESVDNP
+327 YNGNAESVNNP
-338 CSNVKSAYA
+338 CSNVKSVYA
-347 PFSYSKI
+347 PFSYYKM

-369 TGYGYTGFMYGSGTE
+369 TGYVYTGFMYGPETD
-384 ITDNSTDSIAL
+384 ITVNSTDSIAL

-404 YLREY
+404 FLRKY

-415 TIYCGDKSGPSG
+415 TIYCGDKSGTTA
-427 SNVLSRIDSSPTLTC
+427 SNVLSRIYRSPTLTC

-459 VKGNGKLRGNDG
+459 VNGNGKLRGNDG

-502 LGYPTEGETYWTMSS
+502 LGYSAEGDTYWTMSS
-517 AGNGTPYEVFF
+517 AGNGSPYEVFF

-537 NILTERHYIRPVI
+537 DILTERHYIRPVI

-567 FVVR
+567 FVVN

>member
-51 AINNNNN
+51 AINNNN

-83 KNYELS
+83 KKYELS
-89 YTLCSTETCT
+89 YTLYTNKTCT
-99 KEIKDNN
+99 KEVKDKN
-106 VKVKYSSKT
+106 VKVEYSSKT
-115 TDEPKGTIN
+115 VDNPQGTIN
-124 QNEEKYIRLFINNQ
+124 NQEEKYIRVFINNQ
-138 SNKDYYLKISLKSS
+138 SNKDYYLKLNLKSK
-152 KNNDTLIANKYDE
+152 KNNDTIIADKYEE
-165 GDNLLAAYIDG
+165 GNDLLAAYIDG
-176 VVSTTYPT
+176 ISSSSYPT

-194 RTVGVND
+194 RTTGVND

-212 KYTWGENKWVANIY
+212 NGSKWIANIY
-226 DITSGNTKCT
+226 DITVGNTKCT

-270 NPGKANATANEG
+270 TPGKANATANEG

-317 TGNGDIKLIL
+317 TGNGDIKLVL
-327 YNGNAESVDNP
+327 YNGNAESVNNP
-338 CSNVKSAYA
+338 CSNVKSVYA
-347 PFSYSKI
+347 PFSYYKM

-369 TGYGYTGFMYGSGTE
+369 TGYVYTGFMYGPETD
-384 ITDNSTDSIAL
+384 ITVNSTDSIAL

-404 YLREY
+404 FLRKY

-415 TIYCGDKSGPSG
+415 TIYCGDKSETTV
-427 SNVLSRIDSSPTLTC
+427 SNVLSRIYRSPTLTC

-459 VKGNGKLRGNDG
+459 VNGNGKLRGNDG

-502 LGYPTEGETYWTMSS
+502 LGYSAEGDTYWTMSS
-517 AGNGTPYEVFF
+517 AGNGSPYEVFF

-537 NILTERHYIRPVI
+537 DILTERHYIRPVI

>member
-51 AINNNNN
+51 AINNNN

-83 KNYELS
+83 KKYELS
-89 YTLCSTETCT
+89 YTLYTNKTCT
-99 KEIKDNN
+99 KEVKDKN
-106 VKVKYSSKT
+106 VKVEYSSKT
-115 TDEPKGTIN
+115 VDNPQGTIN
-124 QNEEKYIRLFINNQ
+124 NQEEKYIRVFINNQ
-138 SNKDYYLKISLKSS
+138 SNKDYYLKLNLKSK
-152 KNNDTLIANKYDE
+152 KNNDTIIADKYEE
-165 GDNLLAAYIDG
+165 GNDLLAAYIDG
-176 VVSTTYPT
+176 ISSSSYPT

-194 RTVGVND
+194 RTTGVND
-201 DNSTAW
+201 DNNTAW

-212 KYTWGENKWVANIY
+212 NGSKWIANIY
-226 DITSGNTKCT
+226 DITVGNTKCT

-270 NPGKANATANEG
+270 TPGKANATANEG

-317 TGNGDIKLIL
+317 TGNGDIKLVL
-327 YNGNAESVDNP
+327 YNGNAESVNNP
-338 CSNVKSAYA
+338 CSNVKSVYA
-347 PFSYSKI
+347 PFSYYKM

-369 TGYGYTGFMYGSGTE
+369 TGYVYTGFMYGPETD
-384 ITDNSTDSIAL
+384 ITVNSTDSIAL

-404 YLREY
+404 FLRKY

-415 TIYCGDKSGPSG
+415 TIYCGDKSGTTA
-427 SNVLSRIDSSPTLTC
+427 SNVLSRIYRSPTLTC

-459 VKGNGKLRGNDG
+459 VNGNGKLRGNDG

-490 GLTTSSANTSTF
+490 GLTTSSTNTSTF
-502 LGYPTEGETYWTMSS
+502 LGYSAEGDTYWTMSS
-517 AGNGTPYEVFF
+517 AGNGSPYEVFF

-537 NILTERHYIRPVI
+537 DILTERHYIRPVI

-567 FVVR
+567 FVVN

>member
-27 LTKYSKYLN
+27 LTKYGKYLN

-51 AINNNNN
+51 AINNNN

-89 YTLCSTETCT
+89 YTLYTNKTCT
-99 KEIKDNN
+99 KEVKDKN
-106 VKVKYSSKT
+106 VKVEYSSKT
-115 TDEPKGTIN
+115 VDNPQGTIN
-124 QNEEKYIRLFINNQ
+124 NQEEKYIRVFINNQ
-138 SNKDYYLKISLKSS
+138 SNKDYYLKLNLKSK
-152 KNNDTLIANKYDE
+152 KNNDTIIADKYEE
-165 GDNLLAAYIDG
+165 GNDLLAAYIDG
-176 VVSTTYPT
+176 ISSSSYPT

-194 RTVGVND
+194 RTTGVND

-212 KYTWGENKWVANIY
+212 NGSKWIANIY
-226 DITSGNTKCT
+226 DITVGNTKCT

-270 NPGKANATANEG
+270 TPGKANATANEG

-317 TGNGDIKLIL
+317 TGNGDIKLVL
-327 YNGNAESVDNP
+327 YNGNAESVNNP
-338 CSNVKSAYA
+338 CSNVKSVYA
-347 PFSYSKI
+347 PFSYYKM

-369 TGYGYTGFMYGSGTE
+369 TGYVYTGFMYGPETD
-384 ITDNSTDSIAL
+384 ITVNSTDSIAL

-404 YLREY
+404 FLRKY

-415 TIYCGDKSGPSG
+415 TIYCGDKSGTTA
-427 SNVLSRIDSSPTLTC
+427 SNVLSRIYRSPILTC

-459 VKGNGKLRGNDG
+459 VNGNGKLRGNDG

-502 LGYPTEGETYWTMSS
+502 LGYSAEGDTYWTMSS
-517 AGNGTPYEVFF
+517 AGNGSPYEVFF

-537 NILTERHYIRPVI
+537 DILTERHYIRPVI

-567 FVVR
+567 FVVN

>member
-51 AINNNNN
+51 AINNNN

-83 KNYELS
+83 KKYELS
-89 YTLCSTETCT
+89 YTLYTNKTCT
-99 KEIKDNN
+99 KEVKDKN
-106 VKVKYSSKT
+106 VKVEYSSKT
-115 TDEPKGTIN
+115 VDNPQGTIN
-124 QNEEKYIRLFINNQ
+124 NQEEKYIRVFINNQ
-138 SNKDYYLKISLKSS
+138 SNKDYYLKLNLKSK
-152 KNNDTLIANKYDE
+152 KNNDTIIADKYEE
-165 GDNLLAAYIDG
+165 GNDLLAAYIDG
-176 VVSTTYPT
+176 ISSSSYPT

-194 RTVGVND
+194 RTTGVND

-212 KYTWGENKWVANIY
+212 NGSKWIANIY
-226 DITSGNTKCT
+226 DITVGNTKCT

-270 NPGKANATANEG
+270 TPGKANATANEG

-317 TGNGDIKLIL
+317 TGNGDIKLVL
-327 YNGNAESVDNP
+327 YNGNAESVNNP
-338 CSNVKSAYA
+338 CSNVKSVYA
-347 PFSYSKI
+347 PFSYYKM

-369 TGYGYTGFMYGSGTE
+369 TGYVYTGFMYGPETD
-384 ITDNSTDSIAL
+384 ITVNSTDSIAL

-404 YLREY
+404 FLRKY

-415 TIYCGDKSGPSG
+415 TIYCGDKSGTTA
-427 SNVLSRIDSSPTLTC
+427 SNVLSRIYRSPTLTC

-459 VKGNGKLRGNDG
+459 VNGNGKLRGNDG

-502 LGYPTEGETYWTMSS
+502 LGYSAEGDTYWTMSS
-517 AGNGTPYEVFF
+517 AVNGSPYEVFF

-537 NILTERHYIRPVI
+537 DILTERHYIRPVI

-567 FVVR
+567 FVVN

>member
-51 AINNNNN
+51 AINNNN

-89 YTLCSTETCT
+89 YTLYTNKTCT
-99 KEIKDNN
+99 KEVKDKN
-106 VKVKYSSKT
+106 VKVEYSSKT
-115 TDEPKGTIN
+115 VDNPQGTIN
-124 QNEEKYIRLFINNQ
+124 NQEEKYIRVFINNQ
-138 SNKDYYLKISLKSS
+138 SNKDYYLKLNLKSK
-152 KNNDTLIANKYDE
+152 KNNDTIIADKYEE
-165 GDNLLAAYIDG
+165 GNDLLAAYIDG
-176 VVSTTYPT
+176 ISSSSYPT

-194 RTVGVND
+194 RTTGVND

-212 KYTWGENKWVANIY
+212 NGSKWIANIY
-226 DITSGNTKCT
+226 DITVGNTKCT

-270 NPGKANATANEG
+270 TPGKANATANEG

-317 TGNGDIKLIL
+317 TGNGDIKLVL
-327 YNGNAESVDNP
+327 YNGNAESVNNP
-338 CSNVKSAYA
+338 CSNVKSVYA
-347 PFSYSKI
+347 PFSYYKM

-369 TGYGYTGFMYGSGTE
+369 TGYVYTGFMYGPETD
-384 ITDNSTDSIAL
+384 ITVNSTDSIAL

-404 YLREY
+404 FLRKY

-415 TIYCGDKSGPSG
+415 TIYCGDKSGTTA
-427 SNVLSRIDSSPTLTC
+427 SNVLSRIYRSPTLTC

-459 VKGNGKLRGNDG
+459 VNGNGKLRGNDG

-502 LGYPTEGETYWTMSS
+502 LGYSAEGDTYWTMSS
-517 AGNGTPYEVFF
+517 AGNGSPYEVFF

-537 NILTERHYIRPVI
+537 DILTERHYIRPVI

-567 FVVR
+567 FVVN

>member
-51 AINNNNN
+51 AINNNN

-83 KNYELS
+83 KKYELS
-89 YTLCSTETCT
+89 YTLYTNKTCT
-99 KEIKDNN
+99 KEVKDKN
-106 VKVKYSSKT
+106 VKVEYSSKT
-115 TDEPKGTIN
+115 VDNPQGTIN
-124 QNEEKYIRLFINNQ
+124 NQEEKYIRVFINNQ
-138 SNKDYYLKISLKSS
+138 SNKDYYLKLNLKSK
-152 KNNDTLIANKYDE
+152 KNNDTIIADKYEE
-165 GDNLLAAYIDG
+165 GNDLLAAYIDG
-176 VVSTTYPT
+176 ISSSSYPT

-194 RTVGVND
+194 RTTGVND

-212 KYTWGENKWVANIY
+212 NGSKWIANIY
-226 DITSGNTKCT
+226 DITVGNTKCT

-270 NPGKANATANEG
+270 TPGRANATANEG

-317 TGNGDIKLIL
+317 TGNGDIKLVL
-327 YNGNAESVDNP
+327 YNGNAESVNNP
-338 CSNVKSAYA
+338 CSNVKSVYA
-347 PFSYSKI
+347 PFSYYKM

-369 TGYGYTGFMYGSGTE
+369 TGYVYTGFMYGPETD
-384 ITDNSTDSIAL
+384 ITVNSTDSIAL

-404 YLREY
+404 FLRKY

-415 TIYCGDKSGPSG
+415 TIYCGDKSGTTA
-427 SNVLSRIDSSPTLTC
+427 SNVLSRIYRSPTLTC

-459 VKGNGKLRGNDG
+459 VNGNGKLRGNDG

-490 GLTTSSANTSTF
+490 GLTTSSTNTSTF
-502 LGYPTEGETYWTMSS
+502 LGYSAEGDTYWTMSS
-517 AGNGTPYEVFF
+517 AGNGSPYEVFF

-537 NILTERHYIRPVI
+537 DILTERHYIRPVI

>member
-51 AINNNNN
+51 AINNNN

-83 KNYELS
+83 KKYELS
-89 YTLCSTETCT
+89 YTLYTNKTCT
-99 KEIKDNN
+99 KEVKDKN
-106 VKVKYSSKT
+106 VKVEYSSKT
-115 TDEPKGTIN
+115 VDNPQGTIN
-124 QNEEKYIRLFINNQ
+124 NQEEKYIRVFINNQ
-138 SNKDYYLKISLKSS
+138 SNKDYYLKLNLKSK
-152 KNNDTLIANKYDE
+152 KNNDTIIADKYEE
-165 GDNLLAAYIDG
+165 GNDLLAAYIDG
-176 VVSTTYPT
+176 ISSSSYPT

-194 RTVGVND
+194 RTTGVND
-201 DNSTAW
+201 DNITAW

-212 KYTWGENKWVANIY
+212 NGSKWIANIY
-226 DITSGNTKCT
+226 DITVGNTKCT

-270 NPGKANATANEG
+270 TPGKANATANEG

-317 TGNGDIKLIL
+317 TGNGDIKLVL
-327 YNGNAESVDNP
+327 YNGNAESVNNP
-338 CSNVKSAYA
+338 CSNVKSVYA
-347 PFSYSKI
+347 PFSYYKM

-369 TGYGYTGFMYGSGTE
+369 TGYVYTGFMYGSETD
-384 ITDNSTDSIAL
+384 ITVNSTDSIAL

-404 YLREY
+404 FLRKY

-415 TIYCGDKSGPSG
+415 TIYCGDKSGTTA
-427 SNVLSRIDSSPTLTC
+427 SNVLSRIYRSPTLTC

-459 VKGNGKLRGNDG
+459 VNGNGKLRGKDG

-502 LGYPTEGETYWTMSS
+502 LGYSAEGDTYWTMSS
-517 AGNGTPYEVFF
+517 AGNGSPYEVFF

>member
-27 LTKYSKYLN
+27 LTKYGKYLN

-51 AINNNNN
+51 AINNNN

-89 YTLCSTETCT
+89 YTLYTNKTCT
-99 KEIKDNN
+99 KEVKDKN
-106 VKVKYSSKT
+106 VKVEYSSKT
-115 TDEPKGTIN
+115 VDNPQGTIN
-124 QNEEKYIRLFINNQ
+124 NQEEKYIRVFINNQ
-138 SNKDYYLKISLKSS
+138 SNKDYYLKLNLKSK
-152 KNNDTLIANKYDE
+152 KNNDTIIADKYEE
-165 GDNLLAAYIDG
+165 GNDLLAAYIDG
-176 VVSTTYPT
+176 ISSSSYPT

-194 RTVGVND
+194 RTTGVND

-212 KYTWGENKWVANIY
+212 NGSKWIANIY
-226 DITSGNTKCT
+226 DITVGNTKCT

-270 NPGKANATANEG
+270 TPGKANATANEG

-317 TGNGDIKLIL
+317 TGNGDIKLVL
-327 YNGNAESVDNP
+327 YNGNAESVNNP
-338 CSNVKSAYA
+338 CSNVKSVYA
-347 PFSYSKI
+347 PFSYYKM

-369 TGYGYTGFMYGSGTE
+369 TGYVYTGFMYGPETD
-384 ITDNSTDSIAL
+384 ITVNSTDSIAL

-404 YLREY
+404 FLRKY

-415 TIYCGDKSGPSG
+415 TIYCGDKSGTTA
-427 SNVLSRIDSSPTLTC
+427 SNVLSRIYRSPTLTC

-459 VKGNGKLRGNDG
+459 VNGNGKLRGNDG

-502 LGYPTEGETYWTMSS
+502 LGYSAEGDTYWTMSS
-517 AGNGTPYEVFF
+517 AGNGSPYEVFF

-537 NILTERHYIRPVI
+537 DILTERHYIRPVI

-567 FVVR
+567 FVVN

>member
-51 AINNNNN
+51 AINNNN

-83 KNYELS
+83 KKYELS
-89 YTLCSTETCT
+89 YTLYTNKTCT
-99 KEIKDNN
+99 KEVKDKN
-106 VKVKYSSKT
+106 VKVEYSSKT
-115 TDEPKGTIN
+115 VDNPQGTIN
-124 QNEEKYIRLFINNQ
+124 NQEEKYIRVFINNQ
-138 SNKDYYLKISLKSS
+138 SNKDYYLKLNLKSK
-152 KNNDTLIANKYDE
+152 KNNDTIIADKYEE
-165 GDNLLAAYIDG
+165 GNDLLAAYIDG
-176 VVSTTYPT
+176 ISSSSYPT

-194 RTVGVND
+194 RTTGVND

-212 KYTWGENKWVANIY
+212 NGSKWIANIY
-226 DITSGNTKCT
+226 DITLGDTKCT

-270 NPGKANATANEG
+270 TPGRANATANEG

-317 TGNGDIKLIL
+317 TGNGDIKLVL
-327 YNGNAESVDNP
+327 YNGNAESVNNP
-338 CSNVKSAYA
+338 CSNVKSVYA
-347 PFSYSKI
+347 PFSYYKM

-369 TGYGYTGFMYGSGTE
+369 TGYVYTGFMYGPETD
-384 ITDNSTDSIAL
+384 ITVNSTDSIAL

-404 YLREY
+404 FLRKY

-415 TIYCGDKSGPSG
+415 TIYCGDKSGTTA
-427 SNVLSRIDSSPTLTC
+427 SNVLSRIYRSPTLTC

-459 VKGNGKLRGNDG
+459 VNGNGKLRGNDG

-502 LGYPTEGETYWTMSS
+502 LGYSAEGDTYWTMSS
-517 AGNGTPYEVFF
+517 AGNGSPYEVFF

-537 NILTERHYIRPVI
+537 DILTERHYIRPVI

-567 FVVR
+567 FVVN

>member
-51 AINNNNN
+51 AINNNN

-83 KNYELS
+83 KKYELS
-89 YTLCSTETCT
+89 YTLYTNKTCT
-99 KEIKDNN
+99 KEVKDKN
-106 VKVKYSSKT
+106 VKVEYSSKT
-115 TDEPKGTIN
+115 VDNPQGTIN
-124 QNEEKYIRLFINNQ
+124 NQEEKYIRVFINNQ
-138 SNKDYYLKISLKSS
+138 SNKDYYLKLNLKSK
-152 KNNDTLIANKYDE
+152 KNNDTIIADKYEE
-165 GDNLLAAYIDG
+165 GNDLLAAYIDG
-176 VVSTTYPT
+176 ISSSSYPT

-212 KYTWGENKWVANIY
+212 NGSKWIANIY
-226 DITSGNTKCT
+226 DITSGDTKCT

-270 NPGKANATANEG
+270 TPGRANATANEG
-282 VRTSPDDYGTSYYY
+282 VRTSPDDYGKSYYY

-317 TGNGDIKLIL
+317 TGNGDIKLVL
-327 YNGNAESVDNP
+327 YNGNAESVNNP
-338 CSNVKSAYA
+338 CSNVKSVYA
-347 PFSYSKI
+347 PFSYYKM

-369 TGYGYTGFMYGSGTE
+369 TGYVYTGFMYGPETD
-384 ITDNSTDSIAL
+384 ITVNSTDSIAL

-404 YLREY
+404 FLRKY

-415 TIYCGDKSGPSG
+415 TIYCGDKSGTTV
-427 SNVLSRIDSSPTLTC
+427 SNVLSRIYRSPTLTC

-459 VKGNGKLRGNDG
+459 VNGNGKLRGNDG

-502 LGYPTEGETYWTMSS
+502 LGYSAEGDTYWTMSS
-517 AGNGTPYEVFF
+517 AGNGSPYEVFF

-537 NILTERHYIRPVI
+537 DILTERHYIRPVI

>member
-51 AINNNNN
+51 AINNNN

-83 KNYELS
+83 KKYELS
-89 YTLCSTETCT
+89 YTLYTNKTCT
-99 KEIKDNN
+99 KEVKDKN
-106 VKVKYSSKT
+106 VKVEYSSKT
-115 TDEPKGTIN
+115 VDNPQGTIN
-124 QNEEKYIRLFINNQ
+124 NQEEKYIRVFINNQ
-138 SNKDYYLKISLKSS
+138 SNKDYYLKLNLKSK
-152 KNNDTLIANKYDE
+152 KNNDTIIADKYEE
-165 GDNLLAAYIDG
+165 GNDLLAAYIDG
-176 VVSTTYPT
+176 VISSTYPT

-194 RTVGVND
+194 RTTGVND

-212 KYTWGENKWVANIY
+212 NGSKWIANIY
-226 DITSGNTKCT
+226 DITVGNTKCT

-270 NPGKANATANEG
+270 TPGRANATANEG

-303 YVEFANMCWRILRV
+303 YVEFANMYWRILRV
-317 TGNGDIKLIL
+317 TGNGDIKLVL
-327 YNGNAESVDNP
+327 YNGNAESVNNP
-338 CSNVKSAYA
+338 CSNVKSVYA
-347 PFSYSKI
+347 PFSYYKM

-369 TGYGYTGFMYGSGTE
+369 TGYVYTGFMYGPETD
-384 ITDNSTDSIAL
+384 ITVNSTDSIAL

-404 YLREY
+404 FLRKY

-415 TIYCGDKSGPSG
+415 TIYCGDKSGTTA
-427 SNVLSRIDSSPTLTC
+427 SNVLSRIYRSPTLTC

-459 VKGNGKLRGNDG
+459 VNGNGKLRGNDG

-490 GLTTSSANTSTF
+490 GLTTSSTNTSTF
-502 LGYPTEGETYWTMSS
+502 LGYSAEGDTYWTMSS
-517 AGNGTPYEVFF
+517 AGNGSPYEVFF

-537 NILTERHYIRPVI
+537 DILTERHYIRPVI

-567 FVVR
+567 FVVN

>member
-27 LTKYSKYLN
+27 LTKYGKYLN

-51 AINNNNN
+51 AINNNN

-89 YTLCSTETCT
+89 YTLYTNKTCT
-99 KEIKDNN
+99 KEVKDKN
-106 VKVKYSSKT
+106 VKVEYSSKT
-115 TDEPKGTIN
+115 IDNPQGTIN
-124 QNEEKYIRLFINNQ
+124 NQEEKYIRVFINNQ
-138 SNKDYYLKISLKSS
+138 SNKDYYLKLNLKSK
-152 KNNDTLIANKYDE
+152 KNNDTIIADKYEE
-165 GDNLLAAYIDG
+165 GNDLLAAYIDG
-176 VVSTTYPT
+176 ISSSSYPT

-194 RTVGVND
+194 RTTGVND

-212 KYTWGENKWVANIY
+212 NGSKWIANIY
-226 DITSGNTKCT
+226 DITVGNTKCT

-270 NPGKANATANEG
+270 TPGKANATANEG

-317 TGNGDIKLIL
+317 TGNGDIKLVL
-327 YNGNAESVDNP
+327 YNGNAESVNNP
-338 CSNVKSAYA
+338 CSNVKSVYA
-347 PFSYSKI
+347 PFSYYKM

-369 TGYGYTGFMYGSGTE
+369 TGYVYTGFMYGPETD
-384 ITDNSTDSIAL
+384 ITVNSTDSIAL

-404 YLREY
+404 FLRKY

-415 TIYCGDKSGPSG
+415 TIYCGDKSGTSA
-427 SNVLSRIDSSPTLTC
+427 SKVLSRIYSSPTLTC

-459 VKGNGKLRGNDG
+459 VNGNGKLRGNDG

-502 LGYPTEGETYWTMSS
+502 LGYSAEGDTYWTMSS
-517 AGNGTPYEVFF
+517 AGNGSPYEVFF

-537 NILTERHYIRPVI
+537 DILTERHYIRPVI

-567 FVVR
+567 FVVN